1 MEIIFKIIAIGLIT
15 CLATMVVRPIRS
27 DFAVIIGLVG
37 GLIILFMVINY
48 LATIFEVFKEIIG
61 ITGLNSS
68 LYTLLLK
75 IIGVGYLIEF
85 TAGICSDTGNS
96 SLGDKVLLGGKIIIL
111 VMALPIITNILQI
124 IMELLP
130 TW

>member
-1 MEIIFKIIAIGLIT
+1 MDIIFKIIAIGLIT
-15 CLATMVVRPIRS
+15 CLATIIIKPIRS
-27 DFAVIIGLVG
+27 DFSVIIAIVG
-37 GLIILFMVINY
+37 GLIILFIVIDY
-48 LATIFEVFKEIIG
+48 LSSVFETFRNIIG
-61 ITGLNSS
+61 ITGLNSN

-85 TAGICSDTGNS
+85 TAGICADTGNS

-130 TW
+130 

>member
-1 MEIIFKIIAIGLIT
+1 MDIIFKIIAIGLIT
-15 CLATMVVRPIRS
+15 CLATIIVKPIRS
-27 DFAVIIGLVG
+27 DFSVIIAIVG
-37 GLIILFMVINY
+37 GLIILFMVIDY
-48 LATIFEVFKEIIG
+48 LSSVFETFRNIIG
-61 ITGLNSS
+61 ITGLNSN

-85 TAGICSDTGNS
+85 TASICSDTGNS

-130 TW
+130 

>member
-1 MEIIFKIIAIGLIT
+1 MDIIFKIIAIGLIT
-15 CLATMVVRPIRS
+15 CLATIIVKPIRS
-27 DFAVIIGLVG
+27 DFSVIIAIVG
-37 GLIILFMVINY
+37 GLIILFMVIDY
-48 LATIFEVFKEIIG
+48 LSSVFETFRNIIG
-61 ITGLNSS
+61 ITGLNSN

-85 TAGICSDTGNS
+85 TAGICFDTGNS

-130 TW
+130 